1 MNILRPDTENH
12 FFAHIG
18 RKLRLHKRNPVLA
31 EYQHKAV
38 AFLLHNRLQ
47 EVHLRRTDETSHKL
61 IAGIVVQI
69 LGRIHLL
76 NDAVLHYHNPVPHG
90 HGFRLVMGDIDK
102 GGLKSLV
109 KRGNLASHLRT
120 QLGVQIGQ
128 RLIQQEYRRI
138 PHHSAAQ
145 SHTLSLSA

>member
-1 MNILRPDTENH
+1 MNILRPDTENYL
-12 FFAHIG
+12 FAHIG
-18 RKLRLHKRNPVLA
+18 RKLRLYKRNPVLA
-31 EYQHKAV
+31 EYQHIAV
-38 AFLLHNRLQ
+38 SFFFHHCFQ
-47 EVHLRRTDETSHKL
+47 EIHLRRTDKACHKL
-61 IAGIVVQI
+61 VAGIIVQI

-76 NDAVLHYHNPVPHG
+76 NDAVLHDHNPVPHG